1 MALGNLPMDTVIT
14 NGTLFNVFM
23 REFIKKQSI
32 WVNGKALVEPRKIF
46 FGEKQPEMGKTHPYD

>member
-1 MALGNLPMDTVIT
+1 
-14 NGTLFNVFM
+14 M